1 MRSDKPRKK
10 KNSLFFT
17 VLKAILLAFA
27 LAATC
32 FVLFFAVSLLKLDA
46 WKEFD
51 PENILGAPETLIL
64 YDKDDNEALR
74 LHAAEDRVSVSIS
87 EVPKHMRMAFI
98 SAEDARF
105 YEHPGVDLIRIAGAA
120 WQDIKAGSYVQGA
133 STITQQLI
141 KLSHLSADKTISRK
155 LEEAVLAYQMEK
167 KYSKDEI
174 LEMYLNY
181 VYFGRGYYGVEAAA
195 LGYFGTHASE
205 LSIAQAA
212 TLAGILKSPTN
223 YAPHLKPDDC
233 LRRRN
238 NIISLMHEYGY
249 ISQEEC
255 DAAVAEPVKIQNV
268 M

>member
-87 EVPKHMRMAFI
+87 EVPKHVRMAFI

-105 YEHPGVDLIRIAGAA
+105 YEHPGVDLIRIAGLHGRTLRQAVMC
-120 WQDIKAGSYVQGA
+120 KVRL
-133 STITQQLI
+133 QLHSS
-141 KLSHLSADKTISRK
+141 LSS
-155 LEEAVLAYQMEK
+155 LA
-167 KYSKDEI
+167 I
-174 LEMYLNY
+174 
-181 VYFGRGYYGVEAAA
+181 
-195 LGYFGTHASE
+195 
-205 LSIAQAA
+205 
-212 TLAGILKSPTN
+212 
-223 YAPHLKPDDC
+223 
-233 LRRRN
+233 
-238 NIISLMHEYGY
+238 
-249 ISQEEC
+249 
-255 DAAVAEPVKIQNV
+255 
-268 M
+268 